1 MGLQMQQLDIKHSD
15 KLTDLLQTLEFV
27 GRETFMGVCRN
38 LSNDVFKVRHANEK
52 LKLTPEA
59 ELLVWVIGESFSQ
72 CRNSQ
77 HDIDWF
83 FNDDS
88 AFVGYCNVLGI
99 NVNALREILSRVNKH
114 VFIYQFKKK
123 ERENAENVLP

>member
-1 MGLQMQQLDIKHSD
+1 MQQLEIKHSD

-38 LSNDVFKVRHANEK
+38 LSNDVFKVRHQGEK
-52 LKLTPEA
+52 LKLNPDA
-59 ELLVWVIGESFSQ
+59 ELLIWIMGESFSQ
-72 CRNSQ
+72 CRSD
-77 HDIDWF
+77 HEIDWF
-83 FNDDS
+83 FDDNS

-123 ERENAENVLP
+123 ERHEKDVLP

>member
-15 KLTDLLQTLEFV
+15 KITDLLLTLEFV

-38 LSNDVFKVRHANEK
+38 LSNDVFKVRFNNEK
-52 LKLTPEA
+52 LKLIPEA
-59 ELLVWVIGESFSQ
+59 ELLVWIIGESFAQ
-72 CRNSQ
+72 CKSE
-77 HDIDWF
+77 HEIDWF
-83 FNDDS
+83 FNDES

-99 NVNALREILSRVNKH
+99 NVNALREILSRANKY

-123 ERENAENVLP
+123 ERENDAH